1 MRSAGRDAYID
12 VAGWHLYLKDVKLS
26 PGGTLTMAQGL
37 AAKLG
42 PVFGG
47 QGYREAEVEDLV
59 AKVPVRLGGGKVT
72 LSLKELLPAA
82 CMRDLCSACEDYCR
96 DL

>member
-1 MRSAGRDAYID
+1 M
-12 VAGWHLYLKDVKLS
+12 KLS
-26 PGGTLTMAQGL
+26 PGSTLTMAQGL

-47 QGYREAEVEDLV
+47 QGYRESEVEDLV
-59 AKVPVRLGGGKVT
+59 GKVPVRLGGGKAT
-72 LSLKELLPAA
+72 LPLRDLLPAA